1 MKIGI
6 VGLPQTGKKRL
17 YQALTESQLEEK
29 DLISGKPIKGIVEIK
44 DLRFDTLANMYNP
57 KKQVRARVDIELLP
71 KIEKDTIQK
80 GDIFKDI
87 AELDAICHVV
97 RAFKDDSVYH
107 VDGTVD
113 AKRDIDNINS
123 ELILNDLLFI
133 EKRFERIDKNLKKI
147 NDEQTQK
154 EKILLEKLKAHLD
167 KDLPLRLLPL
177 SNDENKIISSYP
189 FITMKK
195 MLVVVNVSEED
206 ITNSQLLDE
215 LNQKYKDADV
225 SIMLV
230 CAKIE
235 SEIASF
241 DTDSEKEEFLS
252 ALGIEEPAI
261 NLLTQAC
268 IKALNLISFFTVGP
282 DEVRQWTLKAGSYA
296 PQAAGTIHTDMEKG
310 FIRAEVIKYQDL
322 IDLGTEAKVK
332 EAGKAHLK
340 GKDYIIEDGDL
351 LDIRFNV

>member
-1 MKIGI
+1 LKIGI
-6 VGLPQTGKKRL
+6 IGLPQTGKKTL
-17 YQALTESQLEEK
+17 YQALTESQLQEK
-29 DLISGKPIKGIVEIK
+29 DLVSGKPIKGVIEIK
-44 DLRFDTLANMYNP
+44 DSRFDILANMYNP
-57 KKQVRARVDIELLP
+57 KKRVRARVDIELLP

-97 RAFKDDSVYH
+97 RQFKDESVYH
-107 VDGTVD
+107 VDGSID
-113 AKRDIDNINS
+113 PHRDIENINS

-133 EKRFERIDKNLKKI
+133 EKRFERIDKNLRKI
-147 NDEQTQK
+147 KDEQTVK
-154 EKILLEKLKAHLD
+154 EKAVLDKLKAHLD
-167 KDLPLRLLPL
+167 KDLPLRLLALPD
-177 SNDENKIISSYP
+177 DEKKIISSYP
-189 FITMKK
+189 FITLKK
-195 MLVVVNVSEED
+195 MLIVLNVSEDD
-206 ITNSQLLDE
+206 IANKDMIDE
-215 LNQKYKDADV
+215 LRENYKDAGIYII
-225 SIMLV
+225 SA

-235 SEIASF
+235 SEIASL

-261 NLLTQAC
+261 NVLTQAC
-268 IKALNLISFFTVGP
+268 IKALNLISFFTVGQ

-322 IDLGTEAKVK
+322 IDLGTEPKVK

-340 GKDYIIEDGDL
+340 GKDYLIEDGDL